1 MSDSVFL
8 TKHEALISALT
19 AAFTD
24 HSIAKSEIAL
34 EQGTFPAIGLFLGI
48 SEHSKQSR
56 TYVPVSHTYILSVF
70 DTFDI
75 DDPAGYSTKQT
86 STFNKLESI
95 IATMGY
101 EVLTDIEPVISLGV
115 GEGQFITGW
124 ITTIIFNA

>member
-1 MSDSVFL
+1 MSSSPFL
-8 TKHEALISALT
+8 TKHEALITALGEE
-19 AAFTD
+19 FTGYG
-24 HSIAKSEIAL
+24 IRKSEIAL

-48 SEHSKQSR
+48 SEHSKESR
-56 TYVPVSHTYILSVF
+56 TYVSVAYTYILSVF
-70 DTFDI
+70 DYFDI

-86 STFNKLESI
+86 DTFNKLEEV
-95 IATMGY
+95 IAKMGF